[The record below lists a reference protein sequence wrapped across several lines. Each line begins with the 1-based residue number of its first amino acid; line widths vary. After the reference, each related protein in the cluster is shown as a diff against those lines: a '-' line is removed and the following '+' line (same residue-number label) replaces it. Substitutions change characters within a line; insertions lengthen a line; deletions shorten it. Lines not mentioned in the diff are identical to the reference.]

1 MYNGI
6 MVLAIDYG
14 TRKIGL
20 AISDETELVSS
31 ILPTLFVKS
40 DEETLQGIIK
50 QINIHKVDKVVLG
63 MPSSWGNI
71 EGTQTKLVKA
81 FKITLEKAINMPV
94 IEWDETYSSKIAE
107 KNIKKKQKLNSDSY
121 AAALIL
127 QEYLDYI
134 RYEKNII

>member
-1 MYNGI
+1 

-31 ILPTLFVKS
+31 ILPTLFVKN

-50 QINIHKVDKVVLG
+50 QINIHKINKVVLG
-63 MPSSWGNI
+63 MPSSWGNV
-71 EGTQTKLVKA
+71 EGAQTKAVKA
-81 FKITLEKAINMPV
+81 FKKTLEEKIDMQV

-107 KNIKKKQKLNSDSY
+107 KNIRKKQKMNSDSY